1 MKTTSV
7 PAAGQ
12 GNRRSRGTPATPATS
27 LPGLPTLSSLAALRA
42 WHEGLTARAAVT
54 RYLDH
59 NRDDGHSSRGLI
71 ARIRLQL
78 VRCATARQRDDL
90 VYLFQ
95 CPAAER
101 TRHAATVAHAID
113 VLRCTPVPQ
122 PRLTDRVGAW
132 LSPRIA
138 QVLCTARMRTLAE
151 LTLRVPRRHLWWRS
165 IPGLGRT
172 GAHQV
177 EALFAT
183 HPALTGQAR
192 ALVERVQPPRDAGIA
207 PWERLQPAPD
217 LDGSHGRFR
226 APRRAC
232 LLNARDDYAAVQAWL
247 ALHEAPHTARAY
259 RREAER
265 LMLWAIVERQQP
277 LSSLSTDDAI
287 AYRAFLRHPAPRARW
302 TGPPQPR
309 ASVEW
314 RPFARSL
321 SPRSAGYALA
331 VLNALF
337 RWLVEQRYLLGNPFA
352 GLTVRGGQRTAPFD
366 TERAL
371 SDREWRAVR
380 SLANRLERSQGWQ
393 AATAQRLRFV
403 LDFLYATGLRAHELV
418 GATLGDVHVD
428 ARGEWWLRV
437 TGKGAR
443 AGSVALPPLALDA
456 LERYLVQRGLPMT
469 RRRWDPAAPVVAS
482 LGPAVHGNNPVTAT
496 RLRQVLDAFFGLAA
510 GVFLDENP
518 EFAARLQQAS
528 PHWLRHTHASH
539 ALAGGVDL
547 VAVRDNLRHASVSTT
562 STYLH
567 DDNARRAQQVSAV
580 FGRKAARRQCSPH
593 ATISAPLNSVATLV
607 S

>member
-1 MKTTSV
+1 MKSV
-7 PAAGQ
+7 PVLPPRQ
-12 GNRRSRGTPATPATS
+12 GNGLSARTPAALPPA
-27 LPGLPTLSSLAALRA
+27 LPGFASLAALRA

-59 NRDDGHSSRGLI
+59 TRDDGQSSRGLI
-71 ARIRLQL
+71 ARIRFQL
-78 VRCATARQRDDL
+78 VTCATARQRDDL
-90 VYLFQ
+90 VHLFQ
-95 CPAAER
+95 CTAADR
-101 TRHAATVAHAID
+101 TRHATAVAHAID
-113 VLRCTPVPQ
+113 ILRRTPVPQ
-122 PRLTDRVGAW
+122 PRLTDGVGAW
-132 LSPRIA
+132 LPPRIA
-138 QVLCTARMRTLAE
+138 HVLCTARMRTLAE

-172 GAHQV
+172 GAHRV
-177 EALFAT
+177 EALFAAN
-183 HPALTGQAR
+183 PVLTAHAR
-192 ALVERVQPPRDAGIA
+192 ALVERIEPPRDDGVA
-207 PWERLQPAPD
+207 PWEHLQPVPG
-217 LDGSHGRFR
+217 LDGSRGRFR

-232 LLNARDDYAAVQAWL
+232 LLNARNDYEAVQAWL

-265 LMLWAIVERQQP
+265 LMLWAVVERQQP
-277 LSSLSTDDAI
+277 LSSLTTDDAI

-302 TGPPQPR
+302 TGPPRPR
-309 ASVEW
+309 DSVEW

-337 RWLVEQRYLLGNPFA
+337 RWLVEQRYVLGNPFT
-352 GLTVRGGQRTAPFD
+352 GLTVRGGQRTTPFD
-366 TERAL
+366 TARAL
-371 SDREWRAVR
+371 TSSEWQAVR
-380 SLANRLERSQGWQ
+380 GLADRLEGSYGWQ
-393 AATAQRLRFV
+393 APAAQRLRFL
-403 LDFLYATGLRAHELV
+403 LDFLYATGLRAQELV
-418 GATLGDVHVD
+418 GATLRDIQID
-428 ARGEWWLRV
+428 DRDEWWLRV

-456 LERYLVQRGLPMT
+456 LERYLAQRGLPVT

-482 LGPAVHGNNPVTAT
+482 LGPEVHSNNPVSAT

-547 VAVRDNLRHASVSTT
+547 VAVRDNLRHASISTT

-580 FGRKAARRQCSPH
+580 FGRKAARR
-593 ATISAPLNSVATLV
+593 
-607 S
+607 